1 MKKTYINPSVEVID
15 LGAECILAASEIS
28 VNPDKEVDT
37 DTDDGQ
43 LGREEAG
50 SANNIWGQGW

>member
-1 MKKTYINPSVEVID
+1 MKKTYIEPSVEVVELD
-15 LGAECILAASEIS
+15 AESILAASEIS

-43 LGREEAG
+43 LGREETG
-50 SANNIWGQGW
+50 SAHNIWEQGW